1 MALTAVRRR
10 LGARARTGV
19 AVCALLSIAP
29 LARAAVSTRPNV
41 LFPPNAP
48 LSAGGPVP
56 LSAYAQMRWRLI
68 GPFRGGW
75 ATMAAGVPSAPNTFY
90 IGTAGGGVWKSVDAG
105 RTWQSIGAHLPP
117 AIGAIA
123 VAPSAPRTIYVGT
136 GQVAPRYDVAAG
148 RGVFKSTDGG
158 RTWHYLG
165 LAATRD
171 IGRIWIDPH
180 NADVVVV
187 AAMGHLYG
195 PNHQRGIYRTTNG
208 GKTWQH
214 VLYINDQTGVV
225 DLAADPSNPKLLFAA
240 AWQMR
245 DWPWLDYFEPHGGP
259 GSAIYRS
266 ADGGKTWTRLSGG
279 GWPSGPLGRIGLA
292 VAHTARGTRVY
303 AAVDSATQGGV
314 WRSDDGGTHWQRVN
328 DDESVFGNWYFARL
342 TVDPSNPNVV
352 FSAGQ
357 SIRRSSDGGRTW
369 HIIKGAPGGDDYHFV
384 WINPLHP
391 NHWIAAADQGA
402 TVTVDG
408 GRSWSSWYNQPT
420 GQFYHVAADNRFPY
434 WIYSG
439 QQDSGSVGAET
450 SSNYGTLTWRSWH
463 PVGGDERD
471 YMVPDPTDP
480 NLVFGSGL
488 GGRVTRWDAHT
499 GQVANVSP
507 YPIVSY
513 GAAPYTVKYRYG
525 WVTPLVF
532 TATKPY
538 ALLLGAQ
545 VLFRSANL
553 GTTWKIISPDL
564 TGKIAG
570 TRGCTAAATGALARA
585 CGFGVISAI
594 APSPRSAGEIW
605 VGTDSGLVQLT
616 RDDGAHWRNVTPPQ
630 LKPWEKI
637 SSISPSAH
645 QLGTA
650 YVSVDNQ
657 RQDDFHP
664 YILRTH
670 DFGAHWRRIVT
681 GLPAHQPVS
690 VVCADPR
697 RAGLLY
703 AGTTEGAYVS
713 FDDGAHWQSLQLNLP
728 NAWVKDLLVHDGDLI
743 AATQGRAL
751 WVLDDLAPLR
761 QLTPAVVASPAH
773 LFAPEPAW
781 RVHPDNNVDT
791 PLPSSTPQGQNP
803 PAGAILDYWIGPH
816 TRGPVSLSIYDLQGQ
831 RIRRFVS
838 DAPPAS
844 IHANRYFA
852 KRWLKPAERLS
863 ATPGMHRFIWNL
875 RYRRP
880 PAIAYS
886 YSMQAVFDHNTP
898 TSVDG
903 PYVLPGLYRVV
914 LSAGGQTYRAPLVVR
929 LDPRE
934 HVSSADLRALLAYSQ
949 SIGGALGR
957 VKALYEAQQ
966 PVHRALTR
974 LQGRIAAGRAPRRL
988 AGSIARLTA
997 RTAGTGS
1004 EGMLT
1009 LNRRLGALE
1018 ASAESAD
1025 RPPTVADEQV
1035 LRGLIGQFKT
1045 AVAHWHQ
1052 TVAAVERLNAQLR
1065 TAGLAPIALAPL
1077 RTP

>member
-1 MALTAVRRR
+1 MALTAARR
-10 LGARARTGV
+10 LLGTLPRMGVAVFALLSAAPLAQAGARAP
-19 AVCALLSIAP
+19 A
-29 LARAAVSTRPNV
+29 NV
-41 LFPPNAP
+41 RSSPSASPR
-48 LSAGGPVP
+48 AGGPVP

-75 ATMAAGVPSAPNTFY
+75 ATMAAGVANEPNTFY
-90 IGTAGGGVWKSVDAG
+90 IGTAGGGVWKTVDAG
-105 RTWQSIGAHLPP
+105 RTWQSVGANLPP

-158 RTWHYLG
+158 RTWHYVG

-171 IGRIWIDPH
+171 IGRIWIDPN
-180 NADVVVV
+180 NANVVVV

-225 DLAADPSNPKLLFAA
+225 DLAGDPSNPKLLFAA

-279 GWPSGPLGRIGLA
+279 GWPSGSLGRIGLA
-292 VAHTARGTRVY
+292 VTHTAEGTRVY

-328 DDESVFGNWYFARL
+328 DDEAVFGNWYFARL
-342 TVDPSNPNVV
+342 TVDPSNPEVV

-408 GRSWSSWYNQPT
+408 GHTWSSWYNQPT

-471 YMVPDPTDP
+471 YMVPDPADP
-480 NLVFGSGL
+480 DLVFGSGL
-488 GGRVTRWDAHT
+488 GGRVSRWDEHT

-513 GAAPYTVKYRYG
+513 GAAPDTVKYRYG

-545 VLFRSANL
+545 VLFRSVNL
-553 GTTWKIISPDL
+553 GKTWKIISPDL
-564 TGKIAG
+564 TGKIPG

-594 APSPRSAGEIW
+594 APSPRTAGQIW
-605 VGTDSGLVQLT
+605 VGTDSGMVQLT
-616 RDDGAHWRNVTPPQ
+616 RDDGGHWRNVTPPQ

-637 SSISPSAH
+637 SSISPSAL
-645 QLGTA
+645 QPGSA
-650 YVSVDNQ
+650 YVSVDDQ
-657 RQDDFHP
+657 RQDNFHP
-664 YILRTH
+664 YIFRTH
-670 DFGAHWRRIVT
+670 DFGAHWQPIVT
-681 GLPAHQPVS
+681 GLPANQPVS
-690 VVCADPR
+690 VVRADPV

-703 AGTTEGAYVS
+703 AGTTDGAYVS

-816 TRGPVSLSIYDLQGQ
+816 THGPVSLSIYDRQGH
-831 RIRRFVS
+831 RVRRFVS
-838 DAPPAS
+838 DAPPAPVPA
-844 IHANRYFA
+844 HRYFA
-852 KRWLKPAERLS
+852 KRWLRPAERLS
-863 ATPGMHRFIWNL
+863 AAPGMHRFVWNL

-880 PAIAYS
+880 AAIAYR

-903 PYVLPGLYRVV
+903 PYVLPGIYRVV
-914 LSAGGQTYRAPLVVR
+914 LSAGGRTYRASLVVR

-934 HVSSADLRALLAYSQ
+934 HVSPADLRALLTYSQ
-949 SIGGALGR
+949 SIGRALGR
-957 VKALYEAQQ
+957 VKALYDAQQ
-966 PVHRALTR
+966 PVHHALR
-974 LQGRIAAGRAPRRL
+974 QLQGRIAAGQAPRRL
-988 AGSIARLTA
+988 AASVARLTA
-997 RTAGTGS
+997 RTCGTGA

-1018 ASAESAD
+1018 ANAESAD
-1025 RPPTVADEQV
+1025 RPPTVADERV
-1035 LRGLIGQFKT
+1035 LQALIAQFES
-1045 AVAHWHQ
+1045 AEAHWHHA
-1052 TVAAVERLNAQLR
+1052 VAEAERLNVQLR
-1065 TAGLAPIALAPL
+1065 TIGLAPITLPPL
-1077 RTP
+1077 PAH